1 VNKIKV
7 LVVDDAVVVRRII
20 SNVLDDDPTL
30 EVAGVAANGKI
41 ALDKIARLKPDIIT
55 LDIEMPVMDGLQ
67 TLIELRKLYPALPVI
82 MFSTLTERGAT
93 ATLDALALGANDYV
107 TKPANVGS
115 VVAAMQCLRDEL
127 VPKIKGLC
135 GRPMAAAQQVVRPVQ
150 QPAAFKPA
158 VQTRRPRKR
167 ERVDVV
173 CIGISTGGP
182 NALCTLIP
190 QLPADLPVPVVIV
203 QHMPPLFTKL
213 LSQRLAEKSVIQV
226 HEGAGGEKL
235 APGHVWLAPGG
246 YHMVVSRSSAGPVV
260 RLNQEAQENSCR
272 PAVDVLFRS
281 VVETYGPNVLGVV
294 MTGMG
299 QDGMLGCKRIC
310 ETGGQVIVQD
320 ESSSVV
326 WGMPGAVAKAGLA
339 DAIFPLDRIG
349 AEIVKRVRNG
359 RDSNRFAERNG
370 PVHIKPEQSAAV
382 RNEARL

>member
-1 VNKIKV
+1 MNKIRV

-20 SNVLDDDPTL
+20 SNVLGDDPAL

-67 TLIELRKLYPALPVI
+67 TLTELRKLYPNLPVI
-82 MFSTLTERGAT
+82 MFSTLTERAAA

-107 TKPANVGS
+107 AKPANVGS

-135 GRPMAAAQQVVRPVQ
+135 GHPVAVTQLDVRPVQ

-158 VQTRRPRKR
+158 AQLRQPSMQA
-167 ERVDVV
+167 RVDVV
-173 CIGISTGGP
+173 TIGISTGGP
-182 NALCTLIP
+182 NALCALIP

-213 LSQRLAEKSVIQV
+213 LSQRLAEKSAIQV
-226 HEGAGGEKL
+226 HEGAGGARL

-246 YHMVVSRSSAGPVV
+246 YHMVVSRSSAGPVI

-310 ETGGQVIVQD
+310 EAGGQVIVQD
-320 ESSSVV
+320 ETSSVV

-339 DAIFPLDRIG
+339 DAIFPLDRMG
-349 AEIVKRVRNG
+349 AEIVQRVWNG
-359 RDSNRFAERNG
+359 RDSNRFAEKR
-370 PVHIKPEQSAAV
+370 AC
-382 RNEARL
+382 L